1 MRLPSP
7 YRVIASVV
15 HSVVDEYRKLE
26 PQPAKQAR
34 QEMSC
39 TSAHIQA
46 HTAGMPSPAGTRSTG
61 APFAFGFGKQITG
74 DEND

>member
-7 YRVIASVV
+7 YRVIATVV

-26 PQPAKQAR
+26 PQPAKPTR

-46 HTAGMPSPAGTRSTG
+46 HTAEPPDPGYTRRVG
-61 APFAFGFGKQITG
+61 RPFATGFGLPTRG
-74 DEND
+74 EDD

>member
-7 YRVIASVV
+7 YRVIATVV

-26 PQPAKQAR
+26 PQPTAPAR

-39 TSAHIQA
+39 TSAHAQA
-46 HTAGMPSPAGTRSTG
+46 HTDDVRYGWRSGTVER
-61 APFAFGFGKQITG
+61 PQMFGFGPQTRG
-74 DEND
+74 EDD